1 MMKGTRIAEVLLAG
15 IVALLLPGCVS
26 MDPTEAAA
34 QAEIVR
40 QGILDRAAMF
50 NRGEV
55 ESLVD
60 SWDENGVNMPQG
72 QSPVIGK
79 DGLAKSTRASFE
91 KTSYA
96 NRVHRPQEV
105 QVVSPDWAF
114 SWGYYSYERTP
125 KAGGPMTK
133 YYGKYLV
140 ILKRQPDGSWKKYI
154 DCYNDEPPP
163 K

>member
-1 MMKGTRIAEVLLAG
+1 MKGTRIAEVLLAG
-15 IVALLLPGCVS
+15 IVALVFLGCAT
-26 MDPTEAAA
+26 MDPAEATA
-34 QAEIVR
+34 QAAIVR

-60 SWDENGVNMPQG
+60 AWDENGVAMPQG
-72 QSPVIGK
+72 QSPSIGREA
-79 DGLAKSTRASFE
+79 LAMSTRAPFE
-91 KTSYA
+91 KNTFA

-105 QVVSPDWAF
+105 QVASRDWAF

-125 KAGGPMTK
+125 KAGGPTTK

-154 DCYNDEPPP
+154 DCYNDEPMP